1 MLKIVIYLL
10 VVEPLLL
17 MLVVVMKLSLVLLLL
32 ATYTLMKFVMFVQAV
47 EFYAEWSLT
56 PTNIAF
62 HRVHN
67 SVFDPVLIGDKPKW

>member
-1 MLKIVIYLL
+1 MVTRSVGAIHIDYQN
-10 VVEPLLL
+10 
-17 MLVVVMKLSLVLLLL
+17 
-32 ATYTLMKFVMFVQAV
+32 FIFQAV